1 MKNTLEGT
9 KSRLDDAEEQIS
21 DLEDTVEMTQFEQ
34 WMEKHKDSLK
44 NVWNSIKHIDVCI
57 IVGKRERGRNVH
69 EEILVENLP
78 NIMNEIHNSRKH
90 RVPNEINL
98 KDSHGTFGNSSQTLW
113 WMQKNPEYNP
123 GMQMIQLAR

>member
-1 MKNTLEGT
+1 MHRNE
-9 KSRLDDAEEQIS
+9 IS

-34 WMEKHKDSLK
+34 QMEKHEDSLK
-44 NVWNSIKHIDVCI
+44 NVWNSIKDIDICI

-78 NIMNEIHNSRKH
+78 NIMHEIHNSRKH

-98 KDSHGTFGNSSQTLW
+98 KVSHQHTL
-113 WMQKNPEYNP
+113 
-123 GMQMIQLAR
+123 

>member
-21 DLEDTVEMTQFEQ
+21 DLEDTVEMPQFEQ
-34 WMEKHKDSLK
+34 RTEKHKDSLK

-57 IVGKRERGRNVH
+57 IVAKRERGRNVH
-69 EEILVENLP
+69 EEIWVENLP
-78 NIMNEIHNSRKH
+78 NIMNEIHSSRKH

-98 KDSHGTFGNSSQTLW
+98 KDSHQHTL
-113 WMQKNPEYNP
+113 
-123 GMQMIQLAR
+123 

>member
-1 MKNTLEGT
+1 MEEYKSWNET

-34 WMEKHKDSLK
+34 QMEKHEDSLK
-44 NVWNSIKHIDVCI
+44 NVWNSIKDIDICI

-78 NIMNEIHNSRKH
+78 NIMHEIHSSRKH

-98 KDSHGTFGNSSQTLW
+98 KVLHQHTL
-113 WMQKNPEYNP
+113 
-123 GMQMIQLAR
+123 

>member
-78 NIMNEIHNSRKH
+78 NIMK
-90 RVPNEINL
+90 RVPLTINGLNCSLLNLYSLYPVLIL
-98 KDSHGTFGNSSQTLW
+98 KIISHDRKFT
-113 WMQKNPEYNP
+113 
-123 GMQMIQLAR
+123 